1 MTIVWGAFKE
11 GGDPVAIVEEGA
23 PRHSS
28 EDQGPEL
35 DCVRTRIDSVTN
47 CDPFYFFWCVLD

>member
-1 MTIVWGAFKE
+1 MGCLQR

-35 DCVRTRIDSVTN
+35 GCVRTRVDSVTN
-47 CDPFYFFWCVLD
+47 CDPFYFFWRVLD